1 MRRSKLSDLEWEV
14 LKHIWQINDFPV
26 TVRQVV
32 NSAYPEG
39 QKAYTTIQTVMN
51 NLTKKGFLKIKKLG
65 NVNVYSPREEL
76 KVLQQNEMVN
86 FVKKVFNGSF
96 FNLANFLISS
106 DQLSQEEIK
115 TLKKILERKSKDKS

>member
-65 NVNVYSPREEL
+65 NVNVYSPSEEL

-115 TLKKILERKSKDKS
+115 ALKKILERKSKDKS

>member
-26 TVRQVV
+26 TVRQVL
-32 NSAYPEG
+32 NSAYPDG

-51 NLTKKGFLKIKKLG
+51 NLVKKGFLKIKKLG
-65 NVNVYSPREEL
+65 AVNVYFPKEEF

-106 DQLSQEEIK
+106 GQLSIEEIK
-115 TLKKILERKSKDKS
+115 TLKKILEQKSGDKS